1 MIVSGQ
7 IRVQAAQYV
16 GIINGVVYRIDSNMS
31 LSGERVELVPLQVQS
46 IALNERIAPLETV
59 RRQPNMLDAWPAAID
74 GSDTTKTPP
83 DPADAQATVVQAP
96 DQEPVND
103 FRLFSREGPEPLRAG
118 HPDLWHLLVAGT
130 CLEGTTFRST

>member
-83 DPADAQATVVQAP
+83 DPAD

-103 FRLFSREGPEPLRAG
+103 FRLFTREGPEPLRAG

>member
-83 DPADAQATVVQAP
+83 DPADAQA
-96 DQEPVND
+96 
-103 FRLFSREGPEPLRAG
+103 REGPEPLRAG